1 VIIGLREWEGPTY
14 KTCDL
19 ISVCSGRYKV
29 VETDD
34 DDNNNN
40 DINGVMF
47 TKDAVNIHEKFDTVN
62 VNKSEIIEDVAVSDD
77 DYDDDI
83 DLDDI

>member
-1 VIIGLREWEGPTY
+1 
-14 KTCDL
+14 
-19 ISVCSGRYKV
+19 
-29 VETDD
+29 
-34 DDNNNN
+34 
-40 DINGVMF
+40 MF